1 MSGTGT
7 DTADEEQIPSED
19 ILDIQIE
26 RGLSELRRPVTGLSL
41 SALSAGLDIGFG
53 PLLMAVVLTSAGVS
67 GTGDLPKE
75 LLLGLAYGVGFILV
89 VLGRSELFTEHT
101 TLAVLPVLD
110 DQAGVARLGRLWGT
124 VYASNI
130 VGAVLFAWFAVAIGP
145 AVGVVEPATF
155 VELAKTYTEQSPAV
169 LVGAGIMA
177 GWLMGLLSWL
187 VAAADSTV
195 SRMLIVWLIAASIG
209 FAHLP
214 HCIAGSV
221 EVVAGVIVAPEMTV
235 LDYGRFLVF
244 STVGN
249 TIGGVVFVALLKYG
263 HVVRSGPSHTEVH
276 RK

>member
-1 MSGTGT
+1 MSETGAE
-7 DTADEEQIPSED
+7 TADEEQIPTEG

-26 RGLSELRRPVTGLSL
+26 RGLSELRRPLTGLSL
-41 SALSAGLDIGFG
+41 SGLSAGLDIGFG
-53 PLLMAVVLTSAGVS
+53 PLLMAVVVTSAGVS
-67 GTGDLPKE
+67 GTAVLTKE

-110 DQAGVARLGRLWGT
+110 NQASLVRLGRLWGT
-124 VYASNI
+124 VYVANI

-145 AVGVVEPATF
+145 AMGIVEPAAF
-155 VELAKTYTEQSPAV
+155 VEVAKTFTEQSPKV
-169 LVGAGIMA
+169 LIGAGIMA

-187 VAAADSTV
+187 VSAADSTI
-195 SRMLIVWLIAASIG
+195 SRMLVVWLIAAAIG

-214 HCIAGSV
+214 HCIAGTV
-221 EVVAGVIVAPEMTV
+221 EVVAGVIVAPDIGVVEY
-235 LDYGRFLVF
+235 LEFLTF

-263 HVVRSGPSHTEVH
+263 HVVRSGPSHADVS
-276 RK
+276 RD